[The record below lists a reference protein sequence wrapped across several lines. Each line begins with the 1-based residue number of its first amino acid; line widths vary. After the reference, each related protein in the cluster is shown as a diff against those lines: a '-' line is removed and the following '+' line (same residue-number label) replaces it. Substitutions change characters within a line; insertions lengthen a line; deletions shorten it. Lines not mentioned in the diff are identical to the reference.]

1 MAVADGAA
9 YVGLTSSTERC
20 QMNPTARLALS
31 LGTAVICAGA
41 AFAQPVP
48 GAPSPPRLQVQG
60 GVEYLNGGAGQE
72 ERAAIVAQSADLP
85 LRIVF
90 SVAGGAY
97 VVADHV
103 DVANAGAKV
112 LSLDEAGPLLAI
124 KVPPGDYTI
133 DVTVAGKSERRP
145 IRVGEK
151 PVILNWRLPDEAK
164 R

>member
-1 MAVADGAA
+1 MANDAV
-9 YVGLTSSTERC
+9 YVVQFLPPRLA
-20 QMNPTARLALS
+20 MNATARPALF
-31 LGTAVICAGA
+31 LGA
-41 AFAQPVP
+41 AFLCVGATLAQPAPGVP
-48 GAPSPPRLQVQG
+48 APARVQAQG
-60 GVEYLNGGAGQE
+60 GVEYLNGGAGEE

-103 DVANAGAKV
+103 DVASAGAKV
-112 LSLDEAGPLLAI
+112 LSLDNAGPLLAI

-133 DVTVAGKSERRP
+133 DVTVAGKTERRP
-145 IRVGEK
+145 IKVGRQA
-151 PVILNWRLPDEAK
+151 VVLNWRLADEAK

>member
-1 MAVADGAA
+1 
-9 YVGLTSSTERC
+9 
-20 QMNPTARLALS
+20 MNATTRLALS
-31 LGTAVICAGA
+31 FATTLVCSGA

-48 GAPSPPRLQVQG
+48 GTPSPPRVQVQG
-60 GVEYLNGGAGQE
+60 GVEYLNGGAGEE

-103 DVANAGAKV
+103 DVASSGAKV
-112 LSLDEAGPLLAI
+112 LSLDNAGPLLAI

-145 IRVGEK
+145 IKVGRQA
-151 PVILNWRLPDEAK
+151 VVLNWRLPDEAK

>member
-1 MAVADGAA
+1 
-9 YVGLTSSTERC
+9 
-20 QMNPTARLALS
+20 MNATARLALS
-31 LGTAVICAGA
+31 LGTALICAGA
-41 AFAQPVP
+41 ALAQPVP
-48 GAPSPPRLQVQG
+48 GAPAPPRVQVQG
-60 GVEYLNGGAGQE
+60 GVEYLNGGAGEE
-72 ERAAIVAQSADLP
+72 ERAAIVAQSTDLL

-112 LSLDEAGPLLAI
+112 LSLDNVGPLLAI

-133 DVTVAGKSERRP
+133 EVTVAGKSERRP

-151 PVILNWRLPDEAK
+151 AVILNWRLPDEAK

>member
-1 MAVADGAA
+1 
-9 YVGLTSSTERC
+9 
-20 QMNPTARLALS
+20 MNAPARLAVS
-31 LGTAVICAGA
+31 LATAAICAGA

-48 GAPSPPRLQVQG
+48 GAPPPPRVQVQG
-60 GVEYLNGGAGQE
+60 GVEYLNGGAGEE
-72 ERAAIVAQSADLP
+72 ERAAIVALSVDMP

-103 DVANAGAKV
+103 DVAGAGAKV
-112 LSLDEAGPLLAI
+112 LSLDNAGPLLVI
-124 KVPPGDYTI
+124 KVSPGDYTI

-145 IRVGEK
+145 IKVGRQA
-151 PVILNWRLPDEAK
+151 VVLNWRLPDEAK

>member
-1 MAVADGAA
+1 
-9 YVGLTSSTERC
+9 
-20 QMNPTARLALS
+20 MNTTLRLALTF
-31 LGTAVICAGA
+31 GMAACAA
-41 AFAQPVP
+41 IAQAQLAP
-48 GAPSPPRLQVQG
+48 GAPPPPRVQMQG
-60 GVEYLNGGAGQE
+60 GVEYLNGGAGEE

-90 SVAGGAY
+90 SVARGAY

-103 DVANAGAKV
+103 DVTSAGAKV
-112 LSLDEAGPLLAI
+112 LSLDNVGPLLAI

-145 IRVGEK
+145 IKVGRQAI
-151 PVILNWRLPDEAK
+151 VLNWRLPEEAK

>member
-1 MAVADGAA
+1 MAMSGGAA
-9 YVGLTSSTERC
+9 YVAPSSSTERF
-20 QMNPTARLALS
+20 QMNATARRALS
-31 LGTAVICAGA
+31 LGIALICAGVA
-41 AFAQPVP
+41 LAQSVP
-48 GAPSPPRLQVQG
+48 GAPPPPRVQVQG
-60 GVEYLNGGAGQE
+60 GVEYLNGGAGEE

-103 DVANAGAKV
+103 EVASAGAKV
-112 LSLDEAGPLLAI
+112 LSLDNAGPLLAI
-124 KVPPGDYTI
+124 KVPPGDYII

-145 IRVGEK
+145 IKVGRQA
-151 PVILNWRLPDEAK
+151 VVLNWRLPDEAK